1 MFIFICTLCNRTF
14 ICVLVFIKLISKN
27 NIYLISQFDKMD
39 INNVLGDIIMKKL
52 FFATTISSALIL
64 GACGN
69 SFIENDKEDDKTDNK
84 QTAKKTKMNNKK
96 ILQIRKVRIKFLK
109 VKLLKEPKMF
119 FLLVRI
125 MILKSIRIEPIILNI
140 L

>member
-1 MFIFICTLCNRTF
+1 MFNFICTLCNRTF

-27 NIYLISQFDKMD
+27 NIDLISQFDKMD

-96 ILQIRKVRIKFLK
+96 YF
-109 VKLLKEPKMF
+109 
-119 FLLVRI
+119 
-125 MILKSIRIEPIILNI
+125 KSGK
-140 L
+140 